1 MLADLRFSLRALS
14 KNPGFTAVAVLTI
27 ALGIGANSAMFSV
40 VNGVLLKPLPY
51 RDANRVV
58 VLQEGRP
65 GFFLNISYANF
76 MDWRARNRVFEDM
89 VLYNPVSSA
98 TLSGKDGAEVLPAAL
113 TEAKLFDFLG
123 LPPVIGRTFTPG
135 EENAVLISDQLWK
148 RRFAGDPG
156 LVGKA
161 IPLNGGSPTVIGIL
175 PPEMRLNGR
184 DVWYHLQPNY
194 LSAVQLERG
203 NHPGFKALARLK
215 PGVGIDEAQ
224 RAMSAIAKD
233 LETQYPSTNF
243 QMGVMLSLALDA
255 SVGSVRP
262 TLLMLFGAVAFVLL
276 IACANVANLVLSR
289 ALGRGSEIAVRTAL
303 GASRIRLLRLFFAE
317 SLALAVAGG
326 ALGIALAS
334 WAIDGIKI
342 LGVRALPRVTEIQ
355 VNQPVLA
362 YTAALTLVTALLFSL
377 FPAMQVSGANMLDGL
392 KRGGRAGTPGS
403 RQNFRWFLI
412 AAEVALSVVLLTG
425 AGLMIRTLSNLAN
438 VDPGFQASHLLAL
451 TLTQTGG
458 RYSTPAAITSF
469 NENLATRIRALPGVQ
484 SVARSWP
491 FDLISFSVTPY
502 IQLLDK
508 PVAAGHEPTVQSAF
522 VSPGYFTTMGIRL
535 HAGRMFQPQDR
546 QNAPLV
552 AIVNEEFV
560 RRFYPRESPIGKR
573 ANLVGWKLSGP
584 IEIVGVV
591 ADTLRAGLAGKLF
604 PEFYGCDEQLPF
616 TGATILVRAAGDPMQ
631 LTKSI
636 RGAIAGLDPEI
647 ATGTPVRV
655 EDALWNTVA
664 NRRFTRYQLIVFAGL
679 ALMLAAAGI
688 YGVVSYSITQRT
700 QEFGIRMAL
709 GAQQLD
715 VIRLVLGKTAVPVT
729 IGLAFGLAF
738 AVVLT
743 RYLGSQLYGVRTF
756 DPLTMAA
763 VAGVLAI
770 AALAGCW
777 VPARRAGRIDPLTA
791 LRAE

>member
-14 KNPGFTAVAVLTI
+14 KNPGFTAIAVLTI

-65 GFFLNISYANF
+65 GFTLNISYANF
-76 MDWRARNRVFEDM
+76 MDWRARNQVFEDM
-89 VLYNPVSSA
+89 ALYNPVASA

-113 TEAKLFDFLG
+113 TEPRLFDFLG
-123 LPPVIGRTFTPG
+123 LAPVIGRTFTPG
-135 EENAVLISDQLWK
+135 EENAVLISDRLWK
-148 RRFAGDPG
+148 RRFGGDPG
-156 LVGKA
+156 IVGKT
-161 IPLNGGSPTVIGIL
+161 IMLNGGGSTVIGIL
-175 PPEMRLNGR
+175 PPEMRLYDR

-215 PGVGIDEAQ
+215 PGVTIEHAQ
-224 RAMSAIAKD
+224 RAMSAIARD
-233 LETQYPSTNF
+233 LEKQYPTTNF
-243 QMGVMLSLALDA
+243 QMGVMLTLMLDA

-276 IACANVANLVLSR
+276 IACANVANLLLSR

-303 GASRIRLLRLFFAE
+303 GASRLRLLRLFFAE
-317 SLALAVAGG
+317 SLVLAVAGG
-326 ALGIALAS
+326 ALGIAPAT

-342 LGVRALPRVTEIQ
+342 LGAHALPRVTQIQ
-355 VNQPVLA
+355 MNQPVLV
-362 YTAALTLVTALLFSL
+362 YTAGLTLLTALLFSL
-377 FPAMQVSGANMLDGL
+377 LPAIQVSGANMLDGL
-392 KRGGRAGTPGS
+392 KRGGRAGSLGS

-438 VDPGFQASHLLAL
+438 VDPGFRTSHLLAVN
-451 TLTQTGG
+451 LTQTGA
-458 RYSTPAAITSF
+458 RYSTPAAITAF
-469 NENLATRIRALPGVQ
+469 NENLVTQIRALPGVQ

-491 FDLISFSVTPY
+491 FDLIGFSVTPY

-508 PVAAGHEPTVQSAF
+508 PVAAGHEPSVQMSL
-522 VSPGYFTTMGIRL
+522 VSPDYFATMGIRL

-546 QNAPLV
+546 QSAPLV
-552 AIVNEEFV
+552 AIVNEEFA
-560 RRFYPRESPIGKR
+560 RRFYPHESPIGKR
-573 ANLVGWKLSGP
+573 TMLVGWKLSGP

-591 ADTLRAGLAGKLF
+591 GDTLRAGLAGKLF
-604 PEFYGCDEQLPF
+604 PEFYGWDEQLPF
-616 TGATILVRAAGDPMQ
+616 TGSTILVRAAGDPMQ

-636 RGAIAGLDPEI
+636 RGTIADLDPEI
-647 ATGTPVRV
+647 AMGTPVRV
-655 EDALWNTVA
+655 EEALWNTVS
-664 NRRFTRYQLIVFAGL
+664 NRRFMRYQLMVFAGL
-679 ALMLAAAGI
+679 ALLLAVAGI

-709 GAQQLD
+709 GAEQLD
-715 VIRLVLGKTAVPVT
+715 VIRLVLGRTAVPVT
-729 IGLAFGLAF
+729 IGVAFGLGF
-738 AVVLT
+738 AAVLT
-743 RYLGSQLYGVRTF
+743 RYLSSQLYGVRTF
-756 DPLTMAA
+756 DPITLAG
-763 VAGVLAI
+763 VAGVLGI

-777 VPARRAGRIDPLTA
+777 VPAQRAGRTDPLAA